1 MIEKN
6 KMYMVWQL
14 KSDAIC
20 PVYAYSVDGVL
31 GESALAVVLRQL
43 RRGDRQQRPST
54 HREGWPAAHA
64 QDRPCAWTP
73 RRTLLLRSERRK
85 N

>member
-31 GESALAVVLRQL
+31 SESALAVVLR
-43 RRGDRQQRPST
+43 
-54 HREGWPAAHA
+54 
-64 QDRPCAWTP
+64 
-73 RRTLLLRSERRK
+73 
-85 N
+85 